1 MPIDKVM
8 LALLA
13 GIHMFENRIN
23 GFVPNVGAPSFTPGV
38 FPPARG
44 GESAS
49 RSPMAVQIA
58 DIYQAAMQ
66 RAVEEHEIDKLF
78 NPDFYDY
85 QI

>member
-1 MPIDKVM
+1 M

-13 GIHMFENRIN
+13 GAHMFENRIN
-23 GFVPNVGAPSFTPGV
+23 GFIPNMGTASFTPGV
-38 FPPARG
+38 FPAIR
-44 GESAS
+44 ESGLAAQK
-49 RSPMAVQIA
+49 SPMGVQIA

-66 RAVEEHEIDKLF
+66 RAIEEHEIDKLF

>member
-1 MPIDKVM
+1 M

-13 GIHMFENRIN
+13 GTYMFQNRIN
-23 GFVPNVGAPSFTPGV
+23 GFVPNMGVPSFTPGV
-38 FPPARG
+38 FPQTRQ
-44 GESAS
+44 GEATSQT
-49 RSPMAVQIA
+49 PMAVQIA

-66 RAVEEHEIDKLF
+66 RAIEEHELDKLF

>member
-1 MPIDKVM
+1 M

-13 GIHMFENRIN
+13 GTLMFENRIN
-23 GFVPNVGAPSFTPGV
+23 NFVPNVGAPSFTPGV
-38 FPPARG
+38 FPAVRG
-44 GESAS
+44 STTAS
-49 RSPMAVQIA
+49 PSPIGVQIA
-58 DIYQAAMQ
+58 DIYQVAMQ

>member
-1 MPIDKVM
+1 M

-13 GIHMFENRIN
+13 GAHMFQNRIN
-23 GFVPNVGAPSFTPGV
+23 GFIPNVGAPSFTPGV
-38 FPPARG
+38 FPPVRENTA
-44 GESAS
+44 AS
-49 RSPMAVQIA
+49 RSPIGVQIA

-66 RAVEEHEIDKLF
+66 RAIEEHEIDKLF